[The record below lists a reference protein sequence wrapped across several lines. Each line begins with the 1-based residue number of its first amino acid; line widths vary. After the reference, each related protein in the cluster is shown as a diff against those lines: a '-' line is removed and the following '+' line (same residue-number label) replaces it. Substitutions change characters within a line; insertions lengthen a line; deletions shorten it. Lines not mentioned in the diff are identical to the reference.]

1 MRVKRI
7 KTGMILV
14 VAMALCLVG
23 CAPRWEL
30 PLTVDGQP
38 QATIL
43 GSDVAQWAE
52 QFPGEVDDDGA
63 LLLERVLWEYNVDC
77 VDALAV
83 DGRTIPWSQGY
94 DQCWLLPDGTL
105 KLGDERL
112 HPAILDVTS
121 PPEMADVSARVYDVA
136 PSVAVALG
144 LEPPERAT
152 GGVLADGR
160 HAHVLYIFIDGLSLR
175 RYRAVGQGGAMP
187 YLSSLGEPRVAL
199 SVFPS
204 VTKVSSAAMLTGAP
218 PQDNGVRDR
227 STRKTD
233 VETILDII
241 AASGRTSVSVEG
253 DALSFNMPNTELV
266 LSGDRDG
273 NGSSD
278 DNTFANAMR
287 AIEQGMPDFLWVHF
301 HGVDDYG
308 HTYGVGG
315 PEEPKK
321 MTEVDG
327 YVRQIGQA
335 LPPDTLVI
343 IGSDHGMH
351 NEPGGER
358 AGNHGTLR
366 PEDML
371 IPLWVFVS

>member
-1 MRVKRI
+1 MRGKRI
-7 KTGMILV
+7 KTGMFLIIAL
-14 VAMALCLVG
+14 ALCLAG

-38 QATIL
+38 WATIL
-43 GSDVAQWAE
+43 GADVAQWAE
-52 QFPGEVDDDGA
+52 RFPSEVDDDGA
-63 LLLERVLWEYNVDC
+63 LLLERALWEYEVDC
-77 VDALAV
+77 VDSLTI
-83 DGRTIPWSQGY
+83 DGRQIPWSQGY

-112 HPAILDVTS
+112 QPAALDVTT
-121 PPEMADVSARVYDVA
+121 PPERADVSARVYDIA
-136 PSVAVALG
+136 PTVAVALG
-144 LEPPERAT
+144 LEPPERST
-152 GGVLADGR
+152 GGVLVDGR
-160 HAHVLYIFIDGLSLR
+160 HAHVLYIFVDGLSLR
-175 RYRAVGQGGAMP
+175 RYRAVGQDDAMP
-187 YLSSLGEPRVAL
+187 YLTSLGEPRVAL
-199 SVFPS
+199 SVYPS

-233 VETILDII
+233 VETILDVI
-241 AASGRTSVSVEG
+241 AAAGLSSIAVEG

-273 NGSSD
+273 NGSAD
-278 DNTFANAMR
+278 DNTCANAMR
-287 AIEQGMPDFLWVHF
+287 ALEQGMPDFLWVHF
-301 HGVDDYG
+301 HGIDDNG

-315 PEEPKK
+315 PEEKNK

-327 YVRQIGQA
+327 YVRQICQT

-343 IGSDHGMH
+343 IGADHGMH

-371 IPLWVFVS
+371 IPLWAFVP